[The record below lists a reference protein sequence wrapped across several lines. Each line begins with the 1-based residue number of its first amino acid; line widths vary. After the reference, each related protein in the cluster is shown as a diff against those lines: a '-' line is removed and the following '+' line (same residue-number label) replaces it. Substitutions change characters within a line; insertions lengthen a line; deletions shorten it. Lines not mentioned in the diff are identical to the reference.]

1 MHKIFNIINFIILAT
16 GDFLI
21 NSDPNANHWL
31 ELLLIVNIFT
41 FLPYSSA
48 GPEEEETWMDASE
61 FFRTGSH
68 LLPEDA
74 ATSAA
79 EAARCGRSSVI
90 RIRQE
95 NRGRVF
101 NSVVKFSGPAGARE
115 AATAAAATAGTP
127 IRRGGGPV
135 AMTGTRRMSARMGV
149 AANITPSVLN
159 ASATTR

>member
-1 MHKIFNIINFIILAT
+1 
-16 GDFLI
+16 
-21 NSDPNANHWL
+21 
-31 ELLLIVNIFT
+31 
-41 FLPYSSA
+41 
-48 GPEEEETWMDASE
+48 MDASE

-101 NSVVKFSGPAGARE
+101 NSVVKFSGPAGAQE
-115 AATAAAATAGTP
+115 AATAAAATTGTP
-127 IRRGGGPV
+127 LRRGGGPASV
-135 AMTGTRRMSARMGV
+135 AAGTRRMSARMGV
-149 AANITPSVLN
+149 AANIAPSVLN

>member
-1 MHKIFNIINFIILAT
+1 MHYNKFHHC
-16 GDFLI
+16 LI
-21 NSDPNANHWL
+21 RSDQNAIHWL
-31 ELLLIVNIFT
+31 KLLLIVNIFT
-41 FLPYSSA
+41 LSYSSA

-68 LLPEDA
+68 LLPDDA

-115 AATAAAATAGTP
+115 AATAAAATGTP
-127 IRRGGGPV
+127 LRRGGGPV
-135 AMTGTRRMSARMGV
+135 AAASAGTRRMSARMGV
-149 AANITPSVLN
+149 AVNIAPSVLN

>member
-1 MHKIFNIINFIILAT
+1 
-16 GDFLI
+16 
-21 NSDPNANHWL
+21 
-31 ELLLIVNIFT
+31 
-41 FLPYSSA
+41 
-48 GPEEEETWMDASE
+48 MDASE

-127 IRRGGGPV
+127 LRRGGGPAV
-135 AMTGTRRMSARMGV
+135 AAASGTRRMSARMGV
-149 AANITPSVLN
+149 AANIAPSVLN